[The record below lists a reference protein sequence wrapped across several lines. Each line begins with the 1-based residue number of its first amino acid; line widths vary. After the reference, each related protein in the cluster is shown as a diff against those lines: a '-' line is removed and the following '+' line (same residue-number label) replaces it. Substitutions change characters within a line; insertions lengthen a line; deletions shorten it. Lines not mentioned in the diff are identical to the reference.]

1 MTNRTVDFQIIIISA
16 GNGQSVKLGKRSSMG
31 PRILFY
37 RYDNLKIEH
46 WMIHIPAVS
55 YNNGRKMSIYKK
67 RLNENLSFKIFL
79 LGSKD

>member
-16 GNGQSVKLGKRSSMG
+16 GNGQSVKLGKRSGMG
-31 PRILFY
+31 PRICY

-46 WMIHIPAVS
+46 WIIHIPAVS

>member
-1 MTNRTVDFQIIIISA
+1 MTNRIVDFQIIIISA
-16 GNGQSVKLGKRSSMG
+16 GNGQNVKLGKRSGMG
-31 PRILFY
+31 PRIFY

-46 WMIHIPAVS
+46 WIIHIPAVS